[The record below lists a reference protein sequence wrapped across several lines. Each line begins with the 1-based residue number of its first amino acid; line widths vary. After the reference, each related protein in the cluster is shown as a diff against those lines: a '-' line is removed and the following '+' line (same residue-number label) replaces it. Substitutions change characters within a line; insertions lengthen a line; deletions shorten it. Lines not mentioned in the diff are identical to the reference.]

1 MMFDDLMLTLYN
13 LIFTSL
19 PIGFLGAWDQ
29 DIDSKTT
36 LRYPELYR
44 MGLRNDIFKAWQFWL
59 AVADAFYQSIVCF
72 FLPYLLLISGATD
85 PNGHDSNG
93 IHDNGV
99 AVAGIVVF
107 VANFYVAFS
116 MYNFTWIQIFIIAL
130 SILVYFL
137 YIGVYSESNDFNY
150 AGQIRLFGTGMYWLV
165 FLLTMVAAFL
175 PRVVVTFYQHQH
187 HPYDND
193 IVREIELV
201 LRPKQNDD
209 PNMGKM
215 DFQDGIELEVR

>member
-1 MMFDDLMLTLYN
+1 MMFEDLMLTLYN
-13 LIFTSL
+13 LVFTSL

-29 DIDSKTT
+29 DIDGKTT

-59 AVADAFYQSIVCF
+59 AVVDALYQSIVCF
-72 FLPYLLLISGATD
+72 FIPYLLLIAGATD
-85 PNGHDSNG
+85 PNGHDFNG
-93 IHDNGV
+93 VHDNGV

-107 VANFYVAFS
+107 AANFYVAFS
-116 MYNFTWIQIFIIAL
+116 MYNFTWIQVFIIAL

-137 YIGVYSESNDFNY
+137 YIGVYSESNDFYY

-165 FLLTMVAAFL
+165 LLLTMVAAFI
-175 PRVVVTFYQHQH
+175 PRVIITFYQHQY

-193 IVREIELV
+193 VVREIELV
-201 LRPKQNDD
+201 LRSKRRSDSGVD
-209 PNMGKM
+209 KT
-215 DFQDGIELEVR
+215 DFQDGIELEAR